1 MKPRLM
7 SNDPLTTDF
16 DDSAPAMSLM
26 AFGLLLLSAVAG
38 AALAILVLPDWL
50 PAMNSSLQGSAPQV
64 FWFLSRSSALVAY
77 SLLWLSMA
85 LGLLIT
91 NKLARLWPGGPVAFD
106 LHQFT
111 SLLGLAIALF
121 HGLIL
126 MGDQY
131 IKFDLA
137 RVFIPFS
144 NPDYRP
150 LWVGLGQVGF
160 YLLAIVAL
168 SFYIRRQIT
177 PRRWR
182 LIHYLSFLTYLLALA
197 HGIFSG
203 TDSSLGWVNS
213 LYWASGGLLLFFLIF
228 RILVSI
234 LKPRSQTA
242 RQAS

>member
-177 PRRWR
+177 PRRG
-182 LIHYLSFLTYLLALA
+182 A
-197 HGIFSG
+197 
-203 TDSSLGWVNS
+203 
-213 LYWASGGLLLFFLIF
+213 
-228 RILVSI
+228 
-234 LKPRSQTA
+234 
-242 RQAS
+242 